1 MSAKIN
7 KSWEKTRVDVH
18 SPNGVQELRRNVKW
32 GLTRKYMGIA
42 ETMFRYEGLDAPQF
56 EDMSI
61 MSRDQVPEKFLMRNG
76 SCVWFRDPAT
86 GQMHCLP
93 YVADTGINMYGNP
106 SGWYPV
112 PVGWD
117 DTQRGRNPAIDR
129 IRDTRL
135 DATNSVLMQNDIFA
149 GNDYAFIESM
159 VNELVDNIL
168 TTNQLQLIAKAPF
181 VFNVTEDNLLS
192 AKNFFLA
199 MCEDRPAIFVNSFGD
214 KPQPVL
220 ESTQMKIDP
229 ALFEIFDRFE
239 CQILE
244 YIGFPCVPITKRAQQ
259 TVSEVQSNEAKIYMR
274 RQEKLKQR
282 ANACDRINAMFGT
295 SLRCVSVIDEDLASP
310 EADSEGGENAEN
322 GGDDDAQS
330 GGDGSDS

>member
-32 GLTRKYMGIA
+32 GLMRKYMGIA
-42 ETMFRYEGLDAPQF
+42 ESMYRYEGLDDPVF
-56 EDMSI
+56 EDMNI

-76 SCVWFRDPAT
+76 SCVWFRDKKT
-86 GQMHCLP
+86 GQIHCLP

-117 DTQRGRNPAIDR
+117 DTKRGMNPAIDR

-135 DATNSVLMQNDIFA
+135 DATDSVLMNNDIFA

-199 MCEDRPAIFVNSFGD
+199 MCEDRPAIFVSAYGD

-244 YIGFPCVPITKRAQQ
+244 YLGFPCVPITKRAQQ
-259 TVSEVQSNEAKIYMR
+259 TVSEVQSNDGKIYTR

-282 ANACDRINAMFGT
+282 SNACDRINAMFGT
-295 SLRCVSVIDEDLASP
+295 SLRCVSVIDEGLASP
-310 EADSEGGENAEN
+310 EADSEGTEDDRGEDIAE
-322 GGDDDAQS
+322 
-330 GGDGSDS
+330 SD